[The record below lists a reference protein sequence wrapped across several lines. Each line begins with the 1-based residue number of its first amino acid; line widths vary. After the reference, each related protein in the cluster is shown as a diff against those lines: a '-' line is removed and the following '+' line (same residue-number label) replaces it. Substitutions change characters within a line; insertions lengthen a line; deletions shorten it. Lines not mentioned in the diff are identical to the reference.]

1 MQLKAVINER
11 GAITIPAALRPSLGL
26 NANDELILEEADGG
40 ILMRP
45 AISVPLEVYSEQRI
59 REFAR
64 EDKGIGRTCRSA
76 SEGKARLFL
85 DANVFFSA

>member
-1 MQLKAVINER
+1 MRIKAIINER
-11 GAITIPAALRPSLGL
+11 GVITIPAALRQSLGL
-26 NANDELILEEADGG
+26 KANDELILEEADGG

-64 EDKGIGRTCRSA
+64 DDKAIGAYLPKRKR
-76 SEGKARLFL
+76 R
-85 DANVFFSA
+85 

>member
-1 MQLKAVINER
+1 MPIKAIINDR
-11 GAITIPAALRPSLGL
+11 GVITIPAALRQSLGL
-26 NANDELILEEADGG
+26 KANDELILEEADGG

-64 EDKGIGRTCRSA
+64 DDKAIGAYLPKRKR
-76 SEGKARLFL
+76 R
-85 DANVFFSA
+85 